1 MLSLFGELTRIPM
14 VLFSSVNHTVWS
26 KMFKVSVVVPAFNE
40 AQSVKQTILSI
51 QEVLDK
57 SKITGEVVLID
68 DGSSD
73 DTAALAESAGAK
85 VLRHQCNMGY
95 GASLKT
101 GIRNVAYDT
110 IVIADADGTY
120 PIDMIPVL
128 IERMKESGADMVV
141 GARTGAEV
149 AVPLIRK
156 PFKWIVRHLAQ
167 YIVER
172 SIPDLNSGLRVFR
185 KDMALRYYNLYPN
198 GFSFTSTIT
207 VASMCDNYRVE
218 YVPINYYRREGKS
231 KIVPVDFFA
240 FVMLVLRL
248 SIFFKPLRVFVPV
261 SIFCFSIGFL
271 KLIHDV
277 VMGISISSNTGESLM
292 VLPIVSSTAV
302 AFLLASL
309 QILLVGMVAEA
320 MAKRG
325 FSAGDIFGRKG

>member
-1 MLSLFGELTRIPM
+1 
-14 VLFSSVNHTVWS
+14 
-26 KMFKVSVVVPAFNE
+26 MFKVSVLVPAFNE
-40 AQSVKQTILSI
+40 AQSVKQTIQSI
-51 QEVLDK
+51 REVLDK
-57 SKITGEVVLID
+57 SGITGEIVLVD

-85 VLRHQCNMGY
+85 VLRHQSNLGY

-101 GIRNVAYDT
+101 GIRNTSYDT
-110 IVIADADGTY
+110 VVITDADGTY
-120 PIDMIPVL
+120 PIDMIPEL
-128 IERMKESGADMVV
+128 IQKMEESSADMVV

-156 PFKWIVRHLAQ
+156 PFKWIVRRLAQ

-172 SIPDLNSGLRVFR
+172 PIPDLNSGLRVFR
-185 KDMALRYYNLYPN
+185 KDMALRYFNLYPN

-207 VASMCDNYRVE
+207 VASMCDNCKVE
-218 YVPINYYRREGKS
+218 YVPINYHKRQGKS

-248 SIFFKPLRVFVPV
+248 SVLFKPLRVFVPV
-261 SIFCFSIGFL
+261 SVFCFSIGFL

-277 VMGISISSNTGESLM
+277 VMGISISNDTGASLL

-320 MAKRG
+320 LAKR
-325 FSAGDIFGRKG
+325 SFGAEGTLERKD

>member
-1 MLSLFGELTRIPM
+1 
-14 VLFSSVNHTVWS
+14 
-26 KMFKVSVVVPAFNE
+26 MFKVSVVVPAFNE
-40 AQSVKQTILSI
+40 AQSVKQTIQTI
-51 QEVLDK
+51 REVLDK
-57 SKITGEVVLID
+57 SGITGEIVLVD
-68 DGSSD
+68 DGSTD

-85 VLRHQCNMGY
+85 VLRHQSNLGY

-101 GIRNVAYDT
+101 GIRNTSCDT
-110 IVIADADGTY
+110 VVITDADGTY
-120 PIDMIPVL
+120 PIDMIPEL
-128 IERMKESGADMVV
+128 IQKMEESSADMVV

-156 PFKWIVRHLAQ
+156 PFKWIVRCLAQ

-172 SIPDLNSGLRVFR
+172 PIPDLNSGLRVFR
-185 KDMALRYYNLYPN
+185 KDMALRYFNLYPN

-207 VASMCDNYRVE
+207 VASMCDNCKVE
-218 YVPINYYRREGKS
+218 YVPINYHKRQGKS

-248 SIFFKPLRVFVPV
+248 SVLFKPLRVFVPV
-261 SIFCFSIGFL
+261 SVFCFSIGFL

-277 VMGISISSNTGESLM
+277 VMGISISNDTGASLL

-320 MAKRG
+320 LAKR
-325 FSAGDIFGRKG
+325 SFGAEGTLERKD

>member
-1 MLSLFGELTRIPM
+1 
-14 VLFSSVNHTVWS
+14 
-26 KMFKVSVVVPAFNE
+26 MFKVSVVVPAFNE
-40 AQSVKQTILSI
+40 AQSVKQTIQSVR
-51 QEVLDK
+51 EVLDK
-57 SKITGEVVLID
+57 SGITGEIVLVD

-73 DTAALAESAGAK
+73 DTAELAESAGAK
-85 VLRHQCNMGY
+85 VLRHRSNLGY

-101 GIRNVAYDT
+101 GIRNSSFDT
-110 IVIADADGTY
+110 VVITDADGTY
-120 PIDMIPVL
+120 PIDMIPEL
-128 IERMKESGADMVV
+128 IQKMEKSSADMVV

-156 PFKWIVRHLAQ
+156 PFKWIVRRLAQ

-172 SIPDLNSGLRVFR
+172 PIPDLNSGLRVFR

-207 VASMCDNYRVE
+207 VASMCDNCKVE
-218 YVPINYYRREGKS
+218 YVPINYHKRQGKS

-248 SIFFKPLRVFVPV
+248 SVLFKPLRVFVPV
-261 SIFCFSIGFL
+261 SVFCFSIGFL

-277 VMGISISSNTGESLM
+277 VMGISISNDTGASLM
-292 VLPIVSSTAV
+292 VLPIVSSTAI

>member
-1 MLSLFGELTRIPM
+1 
-14 VLFSSVNHTVWS
+14 
-26 KMFKVSVVVPAFNE
+26 MFKVSVVVPAFNE
-40 AQSVKQTILSI
+40 AQSVKQTIQSI
-51 QEVLDK
+51 RKVLDT
-57 SKITGEVVLID
+57 SGIAGEIVLVD
-68 DGSSD
+68 DGSFD

-85 VLRHQCNMGY
+85 VLRHQSNLGY

-101 GIRNVAYDT
+101 GIISASYDT
-110 IVIADADGTY
+110 IVITDADGTY
-120 PIDMIPVL
+120 PIDMIPEL
-128 IERMKESGADMVV
+128 IQRMKDSSADMVV

-156 PFKWIVRHLAQ
+156 PFKWVVRRLAQ

-172 SIPDLNSGLRVFR
+172 PIPDLNSGLRVFR
-185 KDMALRYYNLYPN
+185 KGMALRYFKLYPN

-207 VASMCDNYRVE
+207 VASMCDNCKVE
-218 YVPINYYRREGKS
+218 YVPINYHRRQGKS

-248 SIFFKPLRVFVPV
+248 SVLFKPLRVFVPV
-261 SIFCFSIGFL
+261 SVFCFSVGFL

-277 VMGISISSNTGESLM
+277 VMAISISNDTDASLM
-292 VLPIVSSTAV
+292 VLPVVSSSAI

-320 MAKRG
+320 LTKRV
-325 FSAGDIFGRKG
+325 FSAGDIRERKD